1 MPEQK
6 LNKTEL
12 VKRIQARTNSKNRQ
26 VVGDIVNSL
35 LEEIGS
41 ALVSGEQVDLPGFG
55 SFSRKLRSARNGRN
69 PQTGE
74 PIAIPAK
81 WVPNFKAGKDL
92 RDRIA
97 DCELTPPAT
106 PAPDTAD

>member
-1 MPEQK
+1 MADKK

-12 VKRIQARTNSKNRQ
+12 IKRIQTRTASKNRQ
-26 VVGDIVNSL
+26 IVGDIVNSL

-41 ALVSGEQVDLPGFG
+41 ALVAGEQVDLPGFG
-55 SFSRKLRSARNGRN
+55 AFSRKLRSARNGRN

-74 PIAIPAK
+74 TISIPEK

-92 RDRIA
+92 RDRVA
-97 DCELTPPAT
+97 ACEAT
-106 PAPDTAD
+106 ED